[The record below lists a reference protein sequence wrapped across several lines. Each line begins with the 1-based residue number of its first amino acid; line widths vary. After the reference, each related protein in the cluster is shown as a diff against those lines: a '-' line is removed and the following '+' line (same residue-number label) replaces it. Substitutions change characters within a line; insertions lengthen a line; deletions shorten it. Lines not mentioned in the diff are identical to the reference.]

1 MSYPFLKGNKLWK
14 LRSKHGRDKLFSDGA
29 LLLEEAYA
37 YFDWCDRY
45 PWYKPEL
52 VKYKGEYDEAEVP
65 IGRPYTMDGLTV
77 YLGVSGGYFR
87 AAKANLKEKIN
98 SNKGTDDEVDLLEA
112 IEMIETIIRNQQIEG
127 AAVGVFTPNLIAR
140 LNGLADN
147 QNVNNT
153 GDAVVR
159 VTVRDQDTAEDLAA
173 LEDDLL

>member
-1 MSYPFLKGNKLWK
+1 MPRPFLKGNKLWQ
-14 LRSKHGRDKLFSDGA
+14 LRTKHGRDKLFSDAA

-52 VKYKGEYDEAEVP
+52 VKYKGGHEEVEVP

-98 SNKGTDDEVDLLEA
+98 ADKATPAEVDLLEA
-112 IEMIETIIRNQQIEG
+112 IEMIETIVRNQQIEG
-127 AAVGVFTPNLIAR
+127 AAVGVFMPNLIAR
-140 LNGLADN
+140 INGLADN
-147 QNVNNT
+147 QKVQNT
-153 GDAVVR
+153 GNSVVR
-159 VTVRDQDTAEDLAA
+159 VTVRDNETAKNLEDL
-173 LEDDLL
+173 EDLL